1 MSFEEKLKEKGY
13 LLQNIK
19 RDRPFEDA
27 VVTGDLVFVS
37 GHAAKTNG
45 ELIYKGIVGD
55 TVSIEEAK
63 ECAKVAFINCLN
75 ALQNTIGSIDNI
87 KRIVNVKG
95 YVASTPDF
103 FDQPQV
109 INEISILINEV
120 FAEKG
125 KHSRASVGVASL
137 PEGTPVEVEII
148 VEI

>member
-1 MSFEEKLKEKGY
+1 MSYEKTLEEKGY
-13 LLQNIK
+13 QFKSIK
-19 RDRPFEDA
+19 RNRPFEDA
-27 VVTGDLVFVS
+27 VVTGNLVFVS
-37 GHAAKTNG
+37 GHAAKIDG

-55 TVSIEEAK
+55 NITLEEAK
-63 ECAKVAFINCLN
+63 ECAIIAFINCLN
-75 ALQNTIGSIDNI
+75 ALKNTIGSIDNI

-109 INEISILINEV
+109 INEISLLINEV

-125 KHSRASVGVASL
+125 RHSRASVGVASL

>member
-1 MSFEEKLKEKGY
+1 MNYEKTLEKKGY
-13 LLQNIK
+13 TLSKIK
-19 RDRPFEDA
+19 RNRPFDDA
-27 VVTGDLVFVS
+27 VITGNLIFVS
-37 GHAAKTNG
+37 GHAAKKNG

-55 TVSIEEAK
+55 TISLEEAK
-63 ECAKVAFINCLN
+63 ECAILAFINCLH

-87 KRIVNVKG
+87 KRIVNMKG
-95 YVASTPDF
+95 YVASTSDF

-120 FAEKG
+120 FGEKG

-137 PEGTPVEVEII
+137 PEGTPVEIELI